1 MMVCGTGILFLEDL
15 GAICMLLFYNKL
27 LNLRSK
33 NVQIHKARIS
43 LALKI
48 HVLAEPQIAVDLQ
61 LTSL

>member
-1 MMVCGTGILFLEDL
+1 
-15 GAICMLLFYNKL
+15 MLLFYNKL